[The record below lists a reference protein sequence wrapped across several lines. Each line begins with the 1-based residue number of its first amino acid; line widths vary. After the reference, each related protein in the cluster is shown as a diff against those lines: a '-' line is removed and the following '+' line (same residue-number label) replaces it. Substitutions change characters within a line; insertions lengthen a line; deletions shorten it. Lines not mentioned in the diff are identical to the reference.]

1 MARQAVLLIGSPRWL
16 RSTSYSLGAYLIEK
30 LEDFDCETIHIHK
43 AIADS
48 RMTQD
53 MVRSVNAA
61 DLIILSAPL
70 YVDALPA
77 PVLRAFELIASARGG
92 KPDRP
97 QQFVAILNCGF
108 PETKHNNTAMRI
120 CKLFAERVGL
130 TWAGGLA
137 MGMGP
142 AIDGRPLAKA
152 GRVGKNA
159 RDALSLAA
167 DALSKGRP
175 VPEEAIKRMAEPPM
189 PIRLYTMIGNRTWK
203 KIASRYGMA
212 DQLKARPFATAE

>member
-16 RSTSYSLGAYLIEK
+16 RSTSYFLGAYLIEK
-30 LEDFDCETIHIHK
+30 LEDFDCETIHVHK
-43 AIADS
+43 AIAGS
-48 RMTQD
+48 KMTQD
-53 MVRSVNAA
+53 MVETVNAA

-70 YVDALPA
+70 YVDTLPA
-77 PVLRAFELIASARGG
+77 PVLRAFELIASARNE

-120 CKLFAERVGL
+120 CRLFADRVGL

-167 DALSKGRP
+167 DALSKGRS
-175 VPEEAIKRMAEPPM
+175 VPEEAIKRMAEPPI

-203 KIASRYGMA
+203 KMASQYGMA
-212 DQLKARPFATAE
+212 DELKARPFATAE